1 MDISAN
7 EILAAIGGTVL
18 IVLAFAYL
26 YDIQKKINVLRDD
39 YERDIKEI
47 KQNLKHISKK
57 LYEIQ
62 PNEPSNPFEDIL
74 LEDEADKDGEE
85 KP

>member
-1 MDISAN
+1 MDFILQTVSYIIISLPFF
-7 EILAAIGGTVL
+7 LA
-18 IVLAFAYL
+18 LAYF
-26 YDIQKKINVLRDD
+26 YDIQKKINLLRED

-47 KQNLKHISKK
+47 KRNLKHISKK

-62 PNEPSNPFEDIL
+62 PNESSNPFEDIL
-74 LEDEADKDGEE
+74 LEDEANKEGEE

>member
-1 MDISAN
+1 MDFILQTVSNIIISLPFF
-7 EILAAIGGTVL
+7 LA
-18 IVLAFAYL
+18 LAYF
-26 YDIQKKINVLRDD
+26 YDIQKKINLLRED

-47 KQNLKHISKK
+47 KENLKHISKK

-62 PNEPSNPFEDIL
+62 PNEYSNPFEDIL
-74 LEDEADKDGEE
+74 LEDEANKEGEE